1 MTLQNAAVSQTQ
13 VGQNMNQMSSA
24 GFGIVY
30 SVILDET
37 HPAIT
42 KDDLDTSRVGAVEF
56 RFTGRPEADEENLP
70 IAIPFDKNFKT
81 LPIRNESIEIYTGT
95 TGEFYYKRIGTEPTP
110 ITTTDPKQIS
120 KLFKAKPLKTN
131 LQRDYKKILRTKIVR
146 GETNSTNDYDGYGD
160 YFNQELGIH
169 KLKLYEGDSLIESRF
184 GQSIRF
190 SGYNNRENKFSPTII
205 IRNSENTE
213 SKKKTLKNTTEED
226 INRDSGVI
234 VLSSDQH
241 QLNFQPGS
249 VDDKGKS
256 DFTTKPESF
265 ENYPTKLIGDQILI
279 SSGRLIFSARNSEM
293 IFYSKKN
300 YGFISDGN
308 LSIDNKL
315 GIDISVNDTIN
326 IVTNGRDINMVSGNG
341 SIFLGSKENG
351 LEPLVKGTS
360 LVKLLGELIDTIVA
374 QQYLTPSGPTKIGP
388 ENVADF
394 GAIKGKL
401 NSILSKLNQTT

>member
-1 MTLQNAAVSQTQ
+1 MTLQNAAVSSTQ
-13 VGQNMNQMSSA
+13 VGQNMNQMSAA

-37 HPAIT
+37 HPVIT
-42 KDDLDTSRVGAVEF
+42 NDDLDASKVGAVEF

-110 ITTTDPKQIS
+110 ITITDPKQIS

-131 LQRDYKKILRTKIVR
+131 LQRDYKKMLRTKIVR
-146 GETNSTNDYDGYGD
+146 GDTNSTNEYDGYGD

-205 IRNSENTE
+205 IRNNENNE
-213 SKKKTLKNTTEED
+213 SKKKNLKNTTEED

-249 VDDKGKS
+249 IDDKGKS

-326 IVTNGRDINMVSGNG
+326 IVTNGRDINMLSGNG

-360 LVKLLGELIDTIVA
+360 LVRLLGELIDTIVA

>member
-1 MTLQNAAVSQTQ
+1 MTLQNAAISQTQ
-13 VGQNMNQMSSA
+13 VGQNMNQKSAA

-37 HPAIT
+37 HPSI
-42 KDDLDTSRVGAVEF
+42 KNDDLDASKVGAVEF
-56 RFTGRPEADEENLP
+56 RFTGRPEADEESLP

-95 TGEFYYKRIGTEPTP
+95 SGEFYYKRIGSEPTP
-110 ITTTDPKQIS
+110 ITIADPKQIS
-120 KLFKAKPLKTN
+120 KLFKPKPLPTD
-131 LQRDYKKILRTKIVR
+131 RHVDYKKRIATGIVQ
-146 GETNSTNDYDGYGD
+146 GDSNSKSQYDGYGD

-190 SGYNNRENKFSPTII
+190 SGYNNVDNKFSPTII
-205 IRNSENTE
+205 IRNNENTE
-213 SKKKTLKNTTEED
+213 SKKKNLKKTTEED

-279 SSGRLIFSARNSEM
+279 SSGRLIFSARNAEM

-326 IVTNGRDINMVSGNG
+326 IVTNGRDINMLSGNG

-360 LVKLLGELIDTIVA
+360 LVRLLGELIDVIVA

>member
-1 MTLQNAAVSQTQ
+1 MSIQNASVVSTQ
-13 VGQNMNQMSSA
+13 VAQNLNQKSA
-24 GFGIVY
+24 VGYGIVY
-30 SVILDET
+30 SVVLDET
-37 HPAIT
+37 HPII
-42 KDDLDTSRVGAVEF
+42 KKGDLDTSNVGAVEF
-56 RFTGRPEADEENLP
+56 RFTGRPEADDENLP
-70 IAIPFDKNFKT
+70 LAIPFDKNFKT
-81 LPIRNESIEIYTGT
+81 LPVRNESVEIYSGT
-95 TGEFYYKRIGTEPTP
+95 SGEFYYKRIGSEPTP
-110 ITTTDPKQIS
+110 ITTADPKQIS
-120 KLFKAKPLKTN
+120 KLFKPKPLPADRR
-131 LQRDYKKILRTKIVR
+131 LDYKKVQATGIVR
-146 GETNSTNDYDGYGD
+146 SSGNSSQEYDGYGD
-160 YFNQELGIH
+160 YFNQEKGIH

-190 SGYNNRENKFSPTII
+190 SGYNNVDKKYSPTII
-205 IRNSENTE
+205 IRNNENVE
-213 SKKKTLKNTTEED
+213 SKKKSIKKTTEED

-249 VDDKGKS
+249 LDDKGKS

-279 SSGRLIFSARNSEM
+279 SSGRLIFSARNAEM

-326 IVTNGRDINMVSGNG
+326 IVTNGRDINMLSGNG

-360 LVKLLGELIDTIVA
+360 LVRLLGELIDTIVA
-374 QQYLTPSGPTKIGP
+374 QQYLTPSGPSKIGP

>member
-1 MTLQNAAVSQTQ
+1 MTLQNASVSQTQ
-13 VGQNMNQMSSA
+13 VGQNMNQKSSA

-30 SVILDET
+30 DVILDET
-37 HPAIT
+37 HPIIT
-42 KDDLDTSRVGAVEF
+42 KRDLDASNIGAVQF
-56 RFTGRPEADEENLP
+56 RYTGRPEVDEENLP
-70 IAIPFDKNFKT
+70 LALPFDKNFKT
-81 LPIRNESIEIYTGT
+81 LPVRNESVEIYIGVS
-95 TGEFYYKRIGTEPTP
+95 GEFYYKRISSEPTP
-110 ITTTDPKQIS
+110 ITTADPKQIS
-120 KLFKAKPLKTN
+120 KLFKPKPLPGD
-131 LQRDYKKILRTKIVR
+131 LQIDYKKLKATGIIR
-146 GETNSTNDYDGYGD
+146 GDSKTSTRFDGYGK
-160 YFNQELGIH
+160 YFNQEKGIH

-190 SGYNNRENKFSPTII
+190 SGYNNVDKKFSPTII
-205 IRNSENTE
+205 IRNNENTE
-213 SKKKTLKNTTEED
+213 SKKRTLKKTTEED
-226 INRDSGVI
+226 INRDSGII

-279 SSGRLIFSARNSEM
+279 SSGRLIFSARNAEM

-326 IVTNGRDINMVSGNG
+326 IVTNGRDINMLSGNG

>member
-1 MTLQNAAVSQTQ
+1 M
-13 VGQNMNQMSSA
+13 
-24 GFGIVY
+24 
-30 SVILDET
+30 
-37 HPAIT
+37 
-42 KDDLDTSRVGAVEF
+42 
-56 RFTGRPEADEENLP
+56 
-70 IAIPFDKNFKT
+70 
-81 LPIRNESIEIYTGT
+81 
-95 TGEFYYKRIGTEPTP
+95 
-110 ITTTDPKQIS
+110 
-120 KLFKAKPLKTN
+120 
-131 LQRDYKKILRTKIVR
+131 
-146 GETNSTNDYDGYGD
+146 
-160 YFNQELGIH
+160 QEKGIH

-190 SGYNNRENKFSPTII
+190 SGYNNVDKRFSPTII
-205 IRNSENTE
+205 IRNNENLE
-213 SKKKTLKNTTEED
+213 SKKKSIKKTTEED

-249 VDDKGKS
+249 LDDKGKS

-265 ENYPTKLIGDQILI
+265 ENYPSKLIGDQILI
-279 SSGRLIFSARNSEM
+279 SSGRLIFSARNAEM

-326 IVTNGRDINMVSGNG
+326 IVTNGRDINMLSGNG